1 MKSKGL
7 HSGQGSDPQL
17 LQAGQGGCPMHPS
30 GRGEHSCVGH
40 PSISLEFVAEKS
52 PGANESSWKAAK

>member
-1 MKSKGL
+1 MGKVVT
-7 HSGQGSDPQL
+7 HSYCRL
-17 LQAGQGGCPMHPS
+17 
-30 GRGEHSCVGH
+30 GREVALCTPVEEESTAVWD